1 MARNRSKWV
10 CVAGFLAAQLILAP
24 VWLNSASAA
33 VDLFG
38 SKELSS
44 TKLEKFEKW
53 TGVLERYAKDEPND
67 LAKCQIT
74 GSEPCHIAKWRIFL
88 NKLKGVAP
96 MDQLEYVN
104 KYLNQYAYLLDPINY
119 GKKDYW
125 ATPKE
130 FMYRTGDC
138 EDYAISKYVSLVHLG
153 WPKENMRIVVLQ
165 DQNLNVAHAILVVY
179 INDQALVLDN
189 QIPQV
194 IDSTRIKHYKPI
206 FSITDGR
213 WWLHRS

>member
-1 MARNRSKWV
+1 MVQSKSKWLSIAV
-10 CVAGFLAAQLILAP
+10 IVAVQLILLNAP
-24 VWLNSASAA
+24 ALAA
-33 VDLFG
+33 VNLFG
-38 SKELSS
+38 TKELSS

-53 TGVLERYAKDEPND
+53 TSVLERYSKDEPNE

-74 GSEPCHIAKWRIFL
+74 AAEPCHIAKWRIFL
-88 NKLKGVAP
+88 NKLKDIAP
-96 MDQLEYVN
+96 LDQLEYVN
-104 KYLNQYAYLLDPINY
+104 KYMNQYAYLLDPINY

-138 EDYAISKYVSLVHLG
+138 EDYAISKYISLVHLG

-179 INDQALVLDN
+179 VNDQALVLDN